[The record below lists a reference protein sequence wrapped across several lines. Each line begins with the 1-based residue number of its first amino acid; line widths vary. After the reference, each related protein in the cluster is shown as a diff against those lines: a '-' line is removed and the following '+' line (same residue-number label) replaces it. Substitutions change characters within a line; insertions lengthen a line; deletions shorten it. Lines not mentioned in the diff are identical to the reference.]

1 MVSIEITNVE
11 SVETKQYGEVEVM
24 EVIKEEMTLTK
35 SVSSPAKE
43 NFSPCQ
49 SKASTPTSLKSIS
62 SPPIKRR
69 PVTTDAVARRMI
81 GRDLG
86 LKIPEKTDAK
96 TIAVNEALR
105 GRRLDAE
112 TPSITALRLIKEQE
126 VLLGLLM
133 EESREET
140 QEMIEVQVNIVGAIK
155 KKLAGY

>member
-1 MVSIEITNVE
+1 
-11 SVETKQYGEVEVM
+11 
-24 EVIKEEMTLTK
+24 
-35 SVSSPAKE
+35 
-43 NFSPCQ
+43 
-49 SKASTPTSLKSIS
+49 
-62 SPPIKRR
+62 
-69 PVTTDAVARRMI
+69 MI